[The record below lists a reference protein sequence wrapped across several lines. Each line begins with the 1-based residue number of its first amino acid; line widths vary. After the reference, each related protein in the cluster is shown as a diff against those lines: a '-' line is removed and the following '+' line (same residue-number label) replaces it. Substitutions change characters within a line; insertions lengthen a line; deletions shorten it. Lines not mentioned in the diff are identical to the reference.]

1 MYVCKY
7 IMYTCIYKVTS
18 LDGTEF
24 GLALGQ
30 QVGMRVRMYVGKK
43 VEGYVGVVVGAAD
56 GMYVERDCGIGAWVT
71 LKDGLVEG
79 MITGV
84 ELEEKVVM
92 G

>member
-1 MYVCKY
+1 MYANIQCKY
-7 IMYTCIYKVTS
+7 EVTS
-18 LDGTEF
+18 LDGTEV

-43 VEGYVGVVVGAAD
+43 VEGCVGVVVGAAD
-56 GMYVERDCGIGAWVT
+56 GVYVGRDCGIGAWVT
-71 LKDGLVEG
+71 LNDGLVEG

-84 ELEEKVVM
+84 VLAVGKVVM